1 MNQEYKI
8 FKDFNDLGNFLK
20 DRRKTKGLSLK
31 EISKTILIKEDI
43 LITFEKGD
51 IDIENFNSSTHL
63 KGFLNTYIKFL
74 NLDKICKLELSDTK
88 KISNLEKS
96 NLQLEMSMSKRNA
109 YGSIIVLL
117 SFIMIGS
124 IYLIWSKSTYINL
137 YFLGTSIK

>member
-43 LITFEKGD
+43 LITFEKGN

-63 KGFLNTYIKFL
+63 KGFLNTTNHFKNSFQ
-74 NLDKICKLELSDTK
+74 S
-88 KISNLEKS
+88 SA
-96 NLQLEMSMSKRNA
+96 LQKA
-109 YGSIIVLL
+109 I
-117 SFIMIGS
+117 
-124 IYLIWSKSTYINL
+124 
-137 YFLGTSIK
+137 